1 MRGRA
6 TVPGA
11 DVIAALADIPDDC
24 ERVVVIYPTGKTGE
38 YACRWAGI
46 SAEQAASCLYQMAD
60 FIVDQKIPPDPRW
73 GRGIPR
79 G

>member
-1 MRGRA
+1 MSA
-6 TVPGA
+6 AEVA
-11 DVIAALADIPDDC
+11 QALADIPADAD
-24 ERVVVIYPTGKTGE
+24 RVIVIYPTGKGGE

-73 GRGIPR
+73 GTGKPR